1 MKYFNSNLV
10 AEFIINKTLEIN
22 SNKNYLGIN
31 NFMKIYYGKAVY
43 DSKEINASISVLKN
57 KSLSLIDGPSVKKL
71 ESKIAKTFG
80 KKFGLMVNSGSSANL
95 F

>member
-1 MKYFNSNLV
+1 
-10 AEFIINKTLEIN
+10 
-22 SNKNYLGIN
+22 
-31 NFMKIYYGKAVY
+31 MKIYYGKAVY

-80 KKFGLMVNSGSSANL
+80 KFGLMVNSGSSANL
-95 F
+95 LALASLELKKGVKQLPQL

>member
-1 MKYFNSNLV
+1 
-10 AEFIINKTLEIN
+10 
-22 SNKNYLGIN
+22 
-31 NFMKIYYGKAVY
+31 MKIYYGKAVY

-80 KKFGLMVNSGSSANL
+80 KVWFDGKFRFISKPFSFSIFRA
-95 F
+95 